1 MRLRSELK
9 KLSRPKFSRRFKA
22 DLPNFKDEILFLK
35 GWLDQPRSVGAIAP
49 TGKKVAA
56 LMASSI
62 NPNSTLPVLELGP
75 GTGVI
80 TKAILQRDIDPSR
93 LVCVEYSEEFCDLLR
108 KRFPDIHVIQGDA
121 YDLEQTLKQSGFSEF
136 STVISGLPLLNQ
148 KPIMRKKVVKEAL
161 ALMQPG
167 RPFVQFSYG
176 FLPPLGKRLA
186 GDIITTPSNWIMG
199 NVPPAR
205 VWTFRRPMV

>member
-62 NPNSTLPVLELGP
+62 NPNSNSSRA
-75 GTGVI
+75 GT
-80 TKAILQRDIDPSR
+80 
-93 LVCVEYSEEFCDLLR
+93 
-108 KRFPDIHVIQGDA
+108 
-121 YDLEQTLKQSGFSEF
+121 
-136 STVISGLPLLNQ
+136 
-148 KPIMRKKVVKEAL
+148 
-161 ALMQPG
+161 
-167 RPFVQFSYG
+167 RPWNRG
-176 FLPPLGKRLA
+176 
-186 GDIITTPSNWIMG
+186 
-199 NVPPAR
+199 
-205 VWTFRRPMV
+205 